1 MGLQLGDPQASDG
14 HETESHHPLWNCPGT
29 TVSTAHRYGHE
40 SPLITGN
47 RVQPG
52 KAMDFPSQFFLKQ
65 SGMLQLSATFS
76 SQEGIA
82 PWGRPAA
89 NRPLGAQVL
98 TGEVR
103 DMR

>member
-1 MGLQLGDPQASDG
+1 MDTNHHLQ
-14 HETESHHPLWNCPGT
+14 
-29 TVSTAHRYGHE
+29 
-40 SPLITGN
+40 ITGN

-52 KAMDFPSQFFLKQ
+52 KAMDFPSKFFLKQ